1 MTVFRLMH
9 HHPRHRARQ
18 LRWVLPIV
26 LLVLIATLATL
37 AVQYEV
43 SNRAVSTEFFKAHK
57 TISYTG
63 ELLSR
68 GTLIASLVLIV
79 LVAALA
85 VWVFR
90 LTHRIVRPLHTLH
103 RALDALVGGDLGVR
117 VELHREDEFGEVGD
131 ALNRLV
137 EEFATT
143 LAKVHAL
150 VDRIAAQ
157 TAAPPESSAGAQV
170 QSLVKELDETME
182 FFRLAPRRAIR
193 EDGD

>member
-1 MTVFRLMH
+1 M
-9 HHPRHRARQ
+9 
-18 LRWVLPIV
+18 
-26 LLVLIATLATL
+26 
-37 AVQYEV
+37 
-43 SNRAVSTEFFKAHK
+43 
-57 TISYTG
+57 
-63 ELLSR
+63 
-68 GTLIASLVLIV
+68 
-79 LVAALA
+79 
-85 VWVFR
+85 
-90 LTHRIVRPLHTLH
+90 
-103 RALDALVGGDLGVR
+103 
-117 VELHREDEFGEVGD
+117 
-131 ALNRLV
+131 